1 MTQSLRVRRFLVLI
15 VVVPVVAMAVT
26 GCAKRSAVS
35 PEPGVATSDGAL
47 KGKGLPAGTSGTSSS
62 APASTPTADQQAVTD
77 RKIIFTASLSLDVVD
92 AEKAFSNCAILV
104 AKYGGFVAQSSLQK
118 SDTQVLATAVLR
130 VPAAK
135 ATQLMNDLAELGTV
149 TSRSSGSDD
158 VTSQYI
164 DIQARLK
171 VLRAEEAQL
180 VGFLKKATNI
190 KDMLAVQEQLGSVRT
205 QIEQYEG
212 QQRYMDNATSLA
224 TVTAQLAQTTEVF
237 VAPRGF
243 GSAFVQSLARFGHG
257 LAAFWTWL
265 GGSAVCIVFYGLLIW
280 ALAWVVLR
288 LRQRR
293 SHRSPP
299 PQNWR

>member
-1 MTQSLRVRRFLVLI
+1 MTQSLRAHRFLALI
-15 VVVPVVAMAVT
+15 LVVAVVT
-26 GCAKRSAVS
+26 MVVSGCAKRVAVS
-35 PEPGVATSDGAL
+35 PEGNTATSGGVMDKSYSAGAT
-47 KGKGLPAGTSGTSSS
+47 GTKSS
-62 APASTPTADQQAVTD
+62 APAPTTTTEEQALTD
-77 RKIIFTASLSLDVVD
+77 RKIIFNASLSLDVVD
-92 AEKAFSNCAILV
+92 AEKALSDCEVLV

-118 SDTQVLATAVLR
+118 SDTGVLATVVLR

-135 ATQLMNDLAELGTV
+135 VTQLMNGLAGLGTV
-149 TSRSSGSDD
+149 TSRSSGSED

-171 VLRAEEAQL
+171 VLRAEEEQL

-190 KDMLAVQEQLGSVRT
+190 KDMLAVQEQLRTVRT

-224 TVTAQLAQTTEVF
+224 TVTAQLAQTTEAF

-257 LAAFWTWL
+257 LAAFWTWF
-265 GGSAVCIVFYGLLIW
+265 GGSVVFIAFYGLLIW
-280 ALAWVVLR
+280 ALAWIVLR
-288 LRQRR
+288 LIKRR
-293 SHRSPP
+293 SHRSLP
-299 PQNWR
+299 PQN

>member
-1 MTQSLRVRRFLVLI
+1 MTQSLRVRRFLALI
-15 VVVPVVAMAVT
+15 LVVAVVAMTVS
-26 GCAKRSAVS
+26 GCAKRAAVS
-35 PEPGVATSDGAL
+35 PGFDSATSD
-47 KGKGLPAGTSGTSSS
+47 KGNSLGTSGTESS
-62 APASTPTADQQAVTD
+62 APVPKTATDQQAATD
-77 RKIIFTASLSLDVVD
+77 RKIIFNASLSLDVID
-92 AEKAFSNCAILV
+92 AEKAFSDCEILV

-130 VPAAK
+130 VPAARV
-135 ATQLMNDLAELGTV
+135 TELMNGLAGLGTI
-149 TSRSSGSDD
+149 TSRNSGSDD

-171 VLRAEEAQL
+171 VLRAEEVQL

-190 KDMLAVQEQLGSVRT
+190 KDMLAVQEQLRTVRT

-224 TVTAQLAQTTEVF
+224 TVTVQLAQTTEVF

-257 LAAFWTWL
+257 LAAFWTWF
-265 GGSAVCIVFYGLLIW
+265 GGSVVFIAFYGLLIW
-280 ALAWVVLR
+280 ALAWIILR

-299 PQNWR
+299 PQN

>member
-15 VVVPVVAMAVT
+15 LVVAVAVIAVT
-26 GCAKRSAVS
+26 GCAKRAAVS
-35 PEPGVATSDGAL
+35 PEFDSATS
-47 KGKGLPAGTSGTSSS
+47 GKGNSLGAPGTQSS
-62 APASTPTADQQAVTD
+62 APVPKTATDQQAATD
-77 RKIIFTASLSLDVVD
+77 RKIIFNASLSLDVVD
-92 AEKAFSNCAILV
+92 AEKTFSDCEILV

-130 VPAAK
+130 VPSARV
-135 ATQLMNDLAELGTV
+135 TELMNGLVGLGTV
-149 TSRSSGSDD
+149 TSRNSGSDD

-171 VLRAEEAQL
+171 VLRAEEVQL

-190 KDMLAVQEQLGSVRT
+190 KDMLAVQEQLRTVRT
-205 QIEQYEG
+205 EIEQYEG

-224 TVTAQLAQTTEVF
+224 TVTVQLAQTTEVF

-257 LAAFWTWL
+257 LAAFWTWF
-265 GGSAVCIVFYGLLIW
+265 GGSVVFIAFYGLLIW
-280 ALAWVVLR
+280 ALAWIILR

-293 SHRSPP
+293 SHRSLP
-299 PQNWR
+299 PQN

>member
-1 MTQSLRVRRFLVLI
+1 MTQSVRVRRFLALI
-15 VVVPVVAMAVT
+15 LVVAVVGMGAS
-26 GCAKRSAVS
+26 GCAKRAAVL
-35 PEPGVATSDGAL
+35 PGFDSATS
-47 KGKGLPAGTSGTSSS
+47 GKGNSLEASRTESS
-62 APASTPTADQQAVTD
+62 APASTTTTEQQAVTD
-77 RKIIFTASLSLDVVD
+77 RKIIFNASLSLDVVD
-92 AEKAFSNCAILV
+92 AEKAFSDCEVLA
-104 AKYGGFVAQSSLQK
+104 ATYGGFVAESSLQK

-130 VPAAK
+130 VPADK
-135 ATQLMNDLAELGTV
+135 ATQLMNDLAGLGTV
-149 TSRSSGSDD
+149 TSRSSGSED

-171 VLRAEEAQL
+171 VLRAEEEQL

-190 KDMLAVQEQLGSVRT
+190 KDMLAVQEQLRTVRT
-205 QIEQYEG
+205 EIEQYEG

-224 TVTAQLAQTTEVF
+224 TVTVQLVQTTEVF

-257 LAAFWTWL
+257 LAAFWTWF
-265 GGSAVCIVFYGLLIW
+265 GGSVVFIAFYGLLIW
-280 ALAWVVLR
+280 ALAWIILR

-299 PQNWR
+299 PQN

>member
-1 MTQSLRVRRFLVLI
+1 MTQSLRVRRFLALI
-15 VVVPVVAMAVT
+15 LVVAVVAMAVT

-35 PEPGVATSDGAL
+35 PERDVATPGGVLDNGSFTDA
-47 KGKGLPAGTSGTSSS
+47 SGTKSS
-62 APASTPTADQQAVTD
+62 APAPTTTGDQQAVTD
-77 RKIIFTASLSLDVVD
+77 RKIIFNASLSLDVVD
-92 AEKAFSNCAILV
+92 AEKALNDCEILV

-118 SDTQVLATAVLR
+118 SDTEVLATAVLR
-130 VPAAK
+130 VPAARV
-135 ATQLMNDLAELGTV
+135 TELMNGLAGLGTV

-171 VLRAEEAQL
+171 VLRAEEEQL

-190 KDMLAVQEQLGSVRT
+190 KDMLAVQEQLRTVRT

-224 TVTAQLAQTTEVF
+224 TVTAQLVQTTEAF

-257 LAAFWTWL
+257 LAAFWTWF
-265 GGSAVCIVFYGLLIW
+265 GGSVVFIAFYGLLIW
-280 ALAWVVLR
+280 ALAWIVLR
-288 LRQRR
+288 LRHRR
-293 SHRSPP
+293 SHRSLP
-299 PQNWR
+299 PQN

>member
-1 MTQSLRVRRFLVLI
+1 MGMGVS
-15 VVVPVVAMAVT
+15 
-26 GCAKRSAVS
+26 GCAKRAAVS
-35 PEPGVATSDGAL
+35 PGFDSATSGSVQNKGTSLGA
-47 KGKGLPAGTSGTSSS
+47 AGTESS
-62 APASTPTADQQAVTD
+62 APVVTTTADQQALTD
-77 RKIIFTASLSLDVVD
+77 RKIIFNASLSLDVVD
-92 AEKAFSNCAILV
+92 AEKAFSSCEALA

-118 SDTQVLATAVLR
+118 SDIQVLATAVLR
-130 VPAAK
+130 VPSARV
-135 ATQLMNDLAELGTV
+135 TQLMSDLAELGTV
-149 TSRSSGSDD
+149 TSRSSGSED

-171 VLRAEEAQL
+171 VLRAEEEQL

-205 QIEQYEG
+205 EIEQYEG

-224 TVTAQLAQTTEVF
+224 TVTVQLTQTTEAF

-265 GGSAVCIVFYGLLIW
+265 GGSAVFIAFYGLLIW
-280 ALAWVVLR
+280 VLAWIILR
-288 LRQRR
+288 LRKHR
-293 SHRSPP
+293 SHRSLP
-299 PQNWR
+299 PQN

>member
-1 MTQSLRVRRFLVLI
+1 MTKSVRVRRFLALI
-15 VVVPVVAMAVT
+15 LIAAVVAIGVS
-26 GCAKRSAVS
+26 GCAKRSSVS
-35 PEPGVATSDGAL
+35 PAFDSAAS
-47 KGKGLPAGTSGTSSS
+47 GKGTPVGNTGTES
-62 APASTPTADQQAVTD
+62 AAPPSTTTVDQLALD
-77 RKIIFTASLSLDVVD
+77 RKIIFNASLSLDVVD
-92 AEKAFSNCAILV
+92 AEKAFSSCELLV

-118 SDTQVLATAVLR
+118 SDTRVLATATLR

-135 ATQLMNDLAELGTV
+135 VSQLIEDLAGLGTV

-171 VLRAEEAQL
+171 VLRAEEEQL

-190 KDMLAVQEQLGSVRT
+190 KDMLAVQEQLRSVRT

-224 TVTAQLAQTTEVF
+224 TVTAQLVQTNEAF

-243 GSAFVQSLARFGHG
+243 GSAFVQSLVRFGHG
-257 LAAFWTWL
+257 LAAFWTWF
-265 GGSAVCIVFYGLLIW
+265 GGSAIFLVFWGLLIW
-280 ALAWVVLR
+280 ALVWVVLR
-288 LRQRR
+288 LFRR
-293 SHRSPP
+293 RPRKSLP
-299 PQNWR
+299 PQN

>member
-15 VVVPVVAMAVT
+15 LVVAVAAIAVT

-35 PEPGVATSDGAL
+35 PEPGVATSDGGL
-47 KGKGLPAGTSGTSSS
+47 KGKGLPAVPPGTSSS

-92 AEKAFSNCAILV
+92 AEKAFSNCEILV

-130 VPAAK
+130 VPAARV
-135 ATQLMNDLAELGTV
+135 TELMNSLAGLGTV

-158 VTSQYI
+158 ITSQYI

-171 VLRAEEAQL
+171 VLRAEEQQL

-190 KDMLAVQEQLGSVRT
+190 KDMLAVQEQLRTVRT
-205 QIEQYEG
+205 EIEQYEG

-224 TVTAQLAQTTEVF
+224 TVNAQLVQTTDAF

-243 GSAFVQSLARFGHG
+243 GSAFVQSLAQFGHG
-257 LAAFWTWL
+257 LAAFWTWF
-265 GGSAVCIVFYGLLIW
+265 GGSVVFIAFYGLLIW
-280 ALAWVVLR
+280 ALAWIILR
-288 LRQRR
+288 LIKRH
-293 SHRSPP
+293 SHRSLP
-299 PQNWR
+299 PQN